1 MRGGFWPLSNR
12 IMTACI
18 WMGIQAYWGGQAVK
32 IIFGAVIGP
41 KFVNWANTLPVGAH
55 VDTASLVCFFV
66 FLAVFAPMLLVG
78 AGEVGGAVAGC
89 VCDDHLYGGW
99 DACLG
104 ALYRW
109 RCGYFGPYGADGAGE
124 HVELEHGIWS
134 SIDCWG
140 VWNWLSGAV

>member
-1 MRGGFWPLSNR
+1 MYLDGDSSVLGRAGGEDYSRAGDWTEVCLLGEYVAGGG
-12 IMTACI
+12 AC
-18 WMGIQAYWGGQAVK
+18 GYGVFGVLFCVPGG
-32 IIFGAVIGP
+32 
-41 KFVNWANTLPVGAH
+41 
-55 VDTASLVCFFV
+55 VCADV
-66 FLAVFAPMLLVG
+66 ACG
-78 AGEVGGAVAGC
+78 AGEVAGAIAGC